1 MEGMKPRRR
10 PFSWIIIPSVA
21 LAVVLLAAGCSSAV
35 DTAATT
41 GSSSTQ
47 HSGAV
52 AEVLDFTAPALGG
65 GTVDGSDYAGKD
77 TAIWFWAP
85 W

>member
-1 MEGMKPRRR
+1 MERMMPRRG
-10 PFSWIIIPSVA
+10 PFSWFITSAVA
-21 LAVVLLAAGCSSAV
+21 LAVVLLAAGCSSTI

-41 GSSSTQ
+41 APSSSQ
-47 HSGAV
+47 ASGAIP
-52 AEVLDFTAPALGG
+52 EVLDFTAPRLGG
-65 GTVDGSDYAGKD
+65 GTVEGADYAGKD

>member
-1 MEGMKPRRR
+1 MGRMKPRRR
-10 PFSWIIIPSVA
+10 PFSRIMIPSVA

-41 GSSSTQ
+41 GSSTSQ

-52 AEVLDFTAPALGG
+52 AEVLDFTAPRLGG
-65 GTVDGSDYAGKD
+65 GTVEGADYAGKD